1 MGHFRG
7 IFPYNVISVLRMA
20 AAALILFWGAQGFSQ
35 ERAPDQDSRAA
46 LEMIQIRSDSLVA
59 DDQSKVAEF
68 IGNVTASQG
77 DTVIESERL
86 KVYYGS
92 GGQPSTD
99 PENLAAQVEKIVASG
114 NVRIRFENRL
124 AVAQEAVYN
133 IRSQVFILSGEGT
146 RVSSGSSYIVGEK
159 ITLRRKD
166 GQVVVIGGESQQVEA
181 VFYPE
186 DAEKKPSPPQ
196 SNSGKTGSSSDTE

>member
-1 MGHFRG
+1 MGHFMG
-7 IFPYNVISVLRMA
+7 IFRYNLASVAPLAMA
-20 AAALILFWGAQGFSQ
+20 VLMMFWGGPGYAQ
-35 ERAPDQDSRAA
+35 EKVMDQKSEAR
-46 LEMIQIRSDSLVA
+46 LEKIQILSDTLVA
-59 DDQSKVAEF
+59 DNQSKVAEF
-68 IGNVTASQG
+68 IGNVKASQG

-92 GGQPSTD
+92 EGQPSSD

-124 AVAQEAVYN
+124 AVTQEAVYN
-133 IRSQVFILSGEGT
+133 IRAQVFTLSGKGT
-146 RVSSGSSYIVGEK
+146 RVTSGSSYIVGEK

-166 GQVVVIGGESQQVEA
+166 GQVVVIGGESQRVEA

-186 DAEKKPSPPQ
+186 DAEKKQDSPE
-196 SNSGKTGSSSDTE
+196 SNSGGTESSSETE

>member
-1 MGHFRG
+1 MGHFREF
-7 IFPYNVISVLRMA
+7 FPYNVISVLRPA
-20 AAALILFWGAQGFSQ
+20 AAALILFWGATGVSQ
-35 ERAPDQDSRAA
+35 DQVPDQDAKAA

-92 GGQPSTD
+92 GGQPSED

-133 IRSQVFILSGEGT
+133 VRSQVFILSGEGT
-146 RVSSGSSYIVGEK
+146 RVSSGSNYIVGEK

-166 GQVVVIGGESQQVEA
+166 GQVVVIGGESRQVEA

-186 DAEKKPSPPQ
+186 DAEKKPNPPQ
-196 SNSGKTGSSSDTE
+196 SNSGGTGSSSETE

>member
-1 MGHFRG
+1 MEHFMVVYR
-7 IFPYNVISVLRMA
+7 YNLRSMFWLTAAVLIV
-20 AAALILFWGAQGFSQ
+20 LWGSGGFAQEG
-35 ERAPDQDSRAA
+35 APSPATDPS
-46 LEMIQIRSDSLVA
+46 LEKIQIRSDSLVA
-59 DDQSKVAEF
+59 DNQSKVAEF

-77 DTVIESERL
+77 GTVIESDRL

-92 GGQPSTD
+92 GGQPSAD
-99 PENLAAQVEKIVASG
+99 PETLAAQVEKIVASG

-186 DAEKKPSPPQ
+186 DADKEQRPPEPS
-196 SNSGKTGSSSDTE
+196 SEGEGSSSKNE